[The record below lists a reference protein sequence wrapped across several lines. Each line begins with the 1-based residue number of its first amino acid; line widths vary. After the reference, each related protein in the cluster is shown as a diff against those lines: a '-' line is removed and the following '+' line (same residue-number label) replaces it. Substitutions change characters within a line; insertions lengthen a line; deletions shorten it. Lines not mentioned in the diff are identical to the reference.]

1 MPPTE
6 PIQVT
11 DAEWDVLDAIWSEPG
26 QTAGRIIEL
35 VQLHKDWN
43 HRTIRT
49 LLRRLVEKGAV
60 EVELDGAKH
69 FYRAAIDRNA
79 CVRLAAKSFSE
90 RFFSGSIRSLL
101 LHLVEH
107 QDLSAEEI
115 ADIRKHLDEKQRSLI
130 SNKKRR
136 KQS

>member
-1 MPPTE
+1 MTTNE

-11 DAEWDVLDAIWSEPG
+11 DAEWDVLDAIWREPG
-26 QTAGRIIEL
+26 QTAGRIIEI
-35 VQLHKDWN
+35 VQLQRDWN

-49 LLRRLVEKGAV
+49 LLRRLIEKGAV
-60 EVELDGAKH
+60 EVEVEGAKH
-69 FYRAAIDRNA
+69 FYQAAVDRNE
-79 CVRLAAKSFSE
+79 CVRLAAQSFSE
-90 RFFSGSIRSLL
+90 RFFAGSIRSLL

-115 ADIRKHLDEKQRSLI
+115 SEIRARLEEKQSKLE
-130 SNKKRR
+130 SSKKKR

>member
-1 MPPTE
+1 MSKKE

-11 DAEWDVLDAIWSEPG
+11 DAEWDVMDAIWTEPG
-26 QTAGRIIEL
+26 QAAGRIIEL
-35 VQLHKDWN
+35 VQLNRDWN

-60 EVELDGAKH
+60 EVEVDGVKH
-69 FYRAAIDRNA
+69 LYRATIDRDS
-79 CVRLAAKSFSE
+79 CVRSAAQSLSQ
-90 RFFSGSIRSLL
+90 RFFSGSVRSLL

-115 ADIRKHLDEKQRSLI
+115 DELRTHLDAKQRSL
-130 SNKKRR
+130 SKKR
-136 KQS
+136 KGKS

>member
-1 MPPTE
+1 MTQNE
-6 PIQVT
+6 QIQVT

-26 QTAGRIIEL
+26 QAAGRIIEL
-35 VQLHKDWN
+35 VQLQRDWN

-49 LLRRLVEKGAV
+49 LLRRLIEKGAV
-60 EVELDGAKH
+60 AVEVDGSKH
-69 FYRAAIDRNA
+69 FYRAAIDRND
-79 CVRLAAKSFSE
+79 CVRLAAQSFSE

-107 QDLSAEEI
+107 QDLSADEI
-115 ADIRKHLDEKQRSLI
+115 AELRKRLDEKQRSL
-130 SNKKRR
+130 SSSKKKR